1 MSLITIYPGSFDPIT
16 NGHLDVIARAMR
28 FAAPLIV
35 AVLNN
40 TSKQPLFSA
49 EERVAMIRAATA
61 HLPGVEVDS
70 FSGLLVEYAASRNAS
85 LIVRGIRAISDYEA
99 ELQMAAINRRLRP
112 ETETVFL
119 LGSEEYAFISSRM
132 VKEIISLGGDATA
145 FVPPVVAEYLG
156 ARRASKT

>member
-1 MSLITIYPGSFDPIT
+1 MSLVTIYPGSFDPIT

-28 FAAPLIV
+28 FADPLIV

-40 TSKQPLFSA
+40 TAKQSLFSV
-49 EERVAMIRAATA
+49 EERVEMIRDATA
-61 HLPGVEVDS
+61 HLHHVQVDS
-70 FSGLLVEYAASRNAS
+70 FSGLLVDYAASRNAT
-85 LIVRGIRAISDYEA
+85 LVVRGIRAISDYEA

-132 VKEIISLGGDATA
+132 VKEIISLGGDAIS
-145 FVPPVVAEYLG
+145 FVPPAVA
-156 ARRASKT
+156 ARLEGRRR